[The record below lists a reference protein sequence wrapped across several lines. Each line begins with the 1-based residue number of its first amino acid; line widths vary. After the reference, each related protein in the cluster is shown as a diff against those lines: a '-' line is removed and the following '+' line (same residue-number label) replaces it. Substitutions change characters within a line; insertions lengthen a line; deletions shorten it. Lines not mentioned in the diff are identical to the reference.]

1 VQAPGEQTVSILSD
15 ELSKPQYVGLT
26 DQAAADA
33 VNAKTVS
40 VEQTVAIHKLKE
52 YAILNGIWPKLKA
65 GQANSNP
72 VVAALCV
79 SVLDWVDDPR
89 ISTLD
94 VNKPEVQA
102 MLDGLVSAG
111 IMSSSNKADVVAMGS
126 HTASWTSQNGL
137 PEVGIGLV
145 INARK
150 EINAGA

>member
-1 VQAPGEQTVSILSD
+1 VSILSD
-15 ELSKPQYVGLT
+15 ELSKPQYASLS

-33 VNAKTVS
+33 INAKTVS
-40 VEQTVAIHKLKE
+40 VPQTVAIHKLKE
-52 YAILNGIWPKLKA
+52 YAIINGIWPKLKA

-111 IMSSSNKADVVAMGS
+111 IMSANNKADVVAMGS
-126 HTASWTSQNGL
+126 KIVSWTSQNGL

-145 INARK
+145 QNARK

>member
-1 VQAPGEQTVSILSD
+1 MSILSD
-15 ELSKPQYVGLT
+15 ELSKPQYASMT
-26 DQAAADA
+26 DQQAADA
-33 VNAKTVS
+33 INAKTVT
-40 VEQTVAIHKLKE
+40 VQQTVAIHKLKE
-52 YAILNGIWPKLKA
+52 YAIINGIWPKLKV
-65 GQANSNP
+65 GQASSNP
-72 VVAALCV
+72 QVAALCV

>member
-1 VQAPGEQTVSILSD
+1 VSILSD

-52 YAILNGIWPKLKA
+52 YAIINGIWPKLKV
-65 GQANSNP
+65 GQASSNP
-72 VVAALCV
+72 QVAALCV

-111 IMSSSNKADVVAMGS
+111 IMSASNKADVVAMGS